1 LAEKKAEVAR
11 LTRELS
17 DAEAELNDR
26 VYRLF
31 ELTSAEIKLLQR
43 EVEH

>member
-1 LAEKKAEVAR
+1 MS
-11 LTRELS
+11 RELS
-17 DAEAELNDR
+17 DAETELNDH

-31 ELTSAEIKLLQR
+31 ELTPEEISLLQR